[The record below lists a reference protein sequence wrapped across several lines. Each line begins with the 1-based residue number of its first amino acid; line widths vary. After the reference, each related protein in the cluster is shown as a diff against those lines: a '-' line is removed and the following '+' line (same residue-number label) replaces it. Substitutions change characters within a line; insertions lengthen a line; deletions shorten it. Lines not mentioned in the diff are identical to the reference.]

1 MHQFIKQALT
11 GDNQWWKY
19 IVTIFTV
26 FFFIQVGTIPLIY
39 VAYTHAAD
47 INEFMLSA
55 QSNFMNLGI
64 NSNLFLFWMI
74 FSFVVGLITL
84 FVCVKWIHNRFIK
97 TIITSR
103 NSVDWR
109 RILFGFMVWGFVAV
123 GTILVQI
130 NTFPE
135 NYEWNFK
142 LVPFLILVGISLLF
156 IPFQTTLEEL
166 LFRGYLMQG
175 LGLLFRSS
183 WMPLLITS
191 VGFGLLHGANPEVE
205 KLGSIVMIYYIG
217 TGFMF
222 GITTLM
228 DEGAEL
234 AIGMHAANNI
244 IAAVLVTSD
253 WMVFQTEALYK
264 DISEPIVN
272 MEALFPVLVVYPILL
287 LIFAKKY
294 KWNQWSERLFGMFSV
309 EN

>member
-1 MHQFIKQALT
+1 MHQFIKQAIS

-19 IVTIFTV
+19 ILTILIV
-26 FFFIQVGTIPLIY
+26 FFFIQIGTIPLIY
-39 VAYTHAAD
+39 VAYIHSVD

-55 QSNFMNLGI
+55 QTNFMNLGI

-74 FSFVVGLITL
+74 FSFLVGLIVL
-84 FVCVKWIHNRFIK
+84 FACVKWIHKRTIK
-97 TIITSR
+97 TIFTSR
-103 NSVDWR
+103 NKIDWK
-109 RILFGFMVWGFVAV
+109 RIFFGFAIWGLVAI

-130 NTFPE
+130 NTFPD

-156 IPFQTTLEEL
+156 IPFQTTFEEL

-175 LGLLFRSS
+175 LGLMFRSA

-191 VGFGLLHGANPEVE
+191 VGFGLLHGANPEVV
-205 KLGSIVMIYYIG
+205 KLGNIVMIYYIG

-244 IAAVLVTSD
+244 TAAILVTSD

-264 DISEPIVN
+264 DISEPIVT

-294 KWNQWSERLFGMFSV
+294 QWNQWSERLFGMFSDDK
-309 EN
+309 

>member
-1 MHQFIKQALT
+1 
-11 GDNQWWKY
+11 
-19 IVTIFTV
+19 
-26 FFFIQVGTIPLIY
+26 
-39 VAYTHAAD
+39 
-47 INEFMLSA
+47 
-55 QSNFMNLGI
+55 
-64 NSNLFLFWMI
+64 
-74 FSFVVGLITL
+74 
-84 FVCVKWIHNRFIK
+84 
-97 TIITSR
+97 
-103 NSVDWR
+103 
-109 RILFGFMVWGFVAV
+109 MVWGFVAV

-142 LVPFLILVGISLLF
+142 LVPFLILVAISLLF

-175 LGLLFRSS
+175 LGLLFRSA

-191 VGFGLLHGANPEVE
+191 VGFGLLHGANPEVQ
-205 KLGSIVMIYYIG
+205 KLGSVVMIYYIG

-244 IAAVLVTSD
+244 VAAVLVTSD

-294 KWNQWSERLFGMFSV
+294 QWNQWSERLFGMFSV